1 MSLQYIR
8 EHYGVPAKR
17 GGRVK
22 YTGSS
27 RRGPEF
33 GTITGANGA
42 HVRIRIDG
50 EKLAGNY
57 HPTYALEYL

>member
-8 EHYGVPAKR
+8 EYYGVPAKR

-33 GTITGANGA
+33 GTIVGSKGA

-50 EKLAGNY
+50 QKCAENY
-57 HPTYALEYL
+57 HPTYALNYL